1 MAVER
6 VTEVL
11 HHPEPDVIGEIRL
24 PDPDDAR
31 HERDRDHQG
40 HVAVEQRQIRARLTG
55 AVVVGPEQRPVEHRD
70 DQQRVHNAETGRDDD
85 GEADHGDL
93 LLVRREG
100 SDHPTNGR
108 RLDRPRILVERPS
121 AHAEHASVPSHS
133 LQRYGAPADGGGAGH
148 ASHATCDFRK
158 LAGIEAYS
166 VTDNVSQR
174 VTLVTPNE

>member
-70 DQQRVHNAETGRDDD
+70 DQQRVHHAEACRDDD
-85 GEADHGDL
+85 READHRDL

-100 SDHPTNGR
+100 PDHAPHGR
-108 RLDRPRILVERPS
+108 GADRARVIVERAC
-121 AHAEHASVPSHS
+121 AHAEHPSVPSHS
-133 LQRYGAPADGGGAGH
+133 PQRYGGAADVAGQRRPMSLGRHGTSRPGAISARAFGCDGARRR
-148 ASHATCDFRK
+148 ASP
-158 LAGIEAYS
+158 G
-166 VTDNVSQR
+166 
-174 VTLVTPNE
+174 